1 MHLTSKTLQQML
13 WQSVDKFANKDCFS
27 FVDGEPITYAQLG
40 QTVKDIQQLLTDLDV
55 KPQDKVAILSANMPN
70 WGAVYLATVSMGAV
84 AVPLLP
90 DFSAKE
96 IENVLN
102 HSDSKVVFTSHRL
115 QAKLDEIEV
124 PNVEVRISIEN
135 FFVYRSKAGVTTGN
149 EVSSY
154 EVKPTDLAAIIYTS
168 GTTGK
173 SKGVM
178 LSHRNLMAELEG
190 IYDMEPVES
199 DDTFLSILPLAHTYE
214 NSLGLLT
221 PVFRGATVYYL
232 EKAPTPSILMPALA
246 KIRPSYMLT
255 VPMIIEK
262 VFKNKVL
269 PELAGN
275 RFTRVLYMF
284 WPTRVLMHRIAGKK
298 LYKSFGGR
306 LRFFGIG
313 GAKLDPKVERF
324 LLDAK
329 VFPYAIGYGLTET
342 APLLAG
348 ANPRKVKHQSTGTP
362 MLGIALKI
370 NEPNENG
377 EGEIYAKG
385 PSVMMGYYKDQ
396 ALTSEVFTNDG
407 WFKTG
412 DLGAFD
418 TQGNLYIKGRLK
430 NVILGAS
437 GENIYPEEIES
448 VINNFRFVT
457 ESLVVEQKGRLVAMV
472 RFSDELECKI
482 RELRTNAEQYV
493 EQLKQEL
500 ITYVNSQVSRFS
512 QISVVVAL
520 QNDFEKTSTQKIKR
534 FLYTNHLV

>member
-1 MHLTSKTLQQML
+1 MQFTLRTLQEML
-13 WQSVDKFANKDCFS
+13 WQSVERFADRDCFS
-27 FVDGEPITYAQLG
+27 FVDGEPMTYAQLG
-40 QTVKDIQQLLTDLDV
+40 QTVKEVQLLMMGLGV
-55 KPQDKVAILSANMPN
+55 KPQDKVAILSQNMPN
-70 WGAVYLATVSMGAV
+70 WGVVYLATASMGAV
-84 AVPLLP
+84 VIPLLP
-90 DFSAKE
+90 DFSVKE

-102 HSDSKVVFTSHRL
+102 HSGAKVVFASHRL
-115 QAKLDEIEV
+115 QPKLDEVKI
-124 PNVEVRISIEN
+124 PNVEACISIEN
-135 FFVYRSKAGVTTGN
+135 FFVYQSKGELAV
-149 EVSSY
+149 VDKLSDY

-168 GTTGK
+168 GTTGR

-190 IYDMEPVES
+190 IYDMEPVEE
-199 DDTFLSILPLAHTYE
+199 DDVFLSILPLAHTYE

-221 PVFRGATVYYL
+221 PVFRGASVYYL
-232 EKAPTPSILMPALA
+232 EKTPTPSILMPALA
-246 KIRPSYMLT
+246 KIRPTYMLT

-269 PELAGN
+269 PELTGSRLMRLLYKLRPVRILLHRVAG
-275 RFTRVLYMF
+275 R
-284 WPTRVLMHRIAGKK
+284 K
-298 LYKSFGGR
+298 LYKAFGGR
-306 LRFFGIG
+306 LKFFGIG
-313 GAKLDPKVERF
+313 GAKLDAMVERF
-324 LLDAK
+324 LLDTK
-329 VFPYAIGYGLTET
+329 IFPYAIGYGLTEA

-362 MLGIALKI
+362 MLGISLRI

-385 PSVMMGYYKDQ
+385 APIMLGYYKEQ
-396 ALTSEVFTNDG
+396 ALTSDVFTNDG

-437 GENIYPEEIES
+437 GENIYPEEIEF

-472 RFSDELECKI
+472 RFSEELEEKI
-482 RELRTNAEQYV
+482 QELCANAEQYI

-500 ITYVNSQVSRFS
+500 IAYVNSQVSRFS

-520 QNDFEKTSTQKIKR
+520 QSDFEKTSTQKIKR